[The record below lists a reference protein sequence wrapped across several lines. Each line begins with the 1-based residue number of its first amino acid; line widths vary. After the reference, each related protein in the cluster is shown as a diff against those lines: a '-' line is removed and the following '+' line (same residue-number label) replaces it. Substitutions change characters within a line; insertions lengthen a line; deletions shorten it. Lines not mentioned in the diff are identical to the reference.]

1 MWFIKV
7 IWGENKKIIE
17 CDAKLPGKRLILK
30 MFKDLDIYMCTQINE
45 KIITFLKFQKS
56 FD

>member
-30 MFKDLDIYMCTQINE
+30 MFKDLDIYMCT
-45 KIITFLKFQKS
+45 
-56 FD
+56 

>member
-17 CDAKLPGKRLILK
+17 CDAKLLGKRLILK
-30 MFKDLDIYMCTQINE
+30 IFKDLDIYMCTQINE
-45 KIITFLKFQKS
+45 KIITFLKYQKS